1 MLTNSKNSIGGEHAV
16 GVRAVADG
24 DLPRRRNP
32 ILWLVICGILLIAA
46 IAAGTAMMVHNFRD
60 RAIESSKRELENTVV
75 LLARHFD
82 QQLDDAEIPLD
93 ELIEQI
99 GQEGIATPDGF
110 KNRLATSEIHRE
122 LADKVTRASKVAG
135 INIYDADGVL
145 INSSETATVPHVT
158 ISDRAYFKA
167 LRSSQNP
174 TEPQI
179 ELVLSRFTGVWKT
192 LITRKVVG
200 KNGVFLGVVSRAIA
214 PAKFEEFFSAVVLGK
229 DASIAMHHHDGKLLA
244 RYPHVEE
251 IMGKDFKANSTPQAA
266 AILDQVHGTAQLM
279 SPVDGSERLVA
290 IQSLARFPIS
300 IVATATVASALA
312 EWRAQTKFLVI
323 AAFLSAVIVAVTTL
337 LIVRRLKWQYQS
349 SQLRVKLEKQRLDT
363 AVENMIAGSDSIRP
377 AQAARRLQPAL
388 YRNVRVIARR
398 GETGLLSSRLDRPSK
413 RSRIDPGRGRRILR
427 PNCRSRR
434 ARRDRHPEDR
444 RRTNHPDHAPFA
456 AGRGVGRDARRHY

>member
-1 MLTNSKNSIGGEHAV
+1 MLTNSKNSMGGEHAV

-32 ILWLVICGILLIAA
+32 IFWLVICGVLLIAA

-82 QQLDDAEIPLD
+82 QQLADAEIPLD

-110 KNRLATSEIHRE
+110 KSRLATSEIQRE
-122 LADKVTRASKVAG
+122 LADKVTRAFKVAG

-145 INSSETATVPHVT
+145 INSSETAAVPHVT

-192 LITRKVVG
+192 LITRKVAG

-251 IMGKDFKANSTPQAA
+251 IMGKDFKANSTPEAA

-279 SPVDGSERLVA
+279 SSVDGSERLVA
-290 IQSLARFPIS
+290 IQKSRSLPNLDRGDRDGRVGPRRMACPDQIS
-300 IVATATVASALA
+300 GYRGVPFGRHRRRHHFADRAAAEVA
-312 EWRAQTKFLVI
+312 I
-323 AAFLSAVIVAVTTL
+323 PIVAVADKTGKATPRYC
-337 LIVRRLKWQYQS
+337 RREHD
-349 SQLRVKLEKQRLDT
+349 LR
-363 AVENMIAGSDSIRP
+363 SYSIRS
-377 AQAARRLQPAL
+377 AQAARRLQQAL
-388 YRNVRVIARR
+388 YRNVRVIPRR

-413 RSRIDPGRGRRILR
+413 RSRSDPGRDRPILR
-427 PNCRSRR
+427 PDCRSRR
-434 ARRDRHPEDR
+434 ARRDRHSEDR